1 MEKKS
6 RTYRVLVAKINR
18 HIADNSWANTPMSR
32 WYVGVANLPNRKDD
46 EYYRAYGPCILHYT
60 VFYAYSN
67 RIATQVVDYFLRKG
81 AAKHPQELST
91 KDCRWVYVHK
101 VPMLYT
107 DRSFKSL

>member
-6 RTYRVLVAKINR
+6 KTYKSLVARINR
-18 HIADNSWANTPMSR
+18 HIADNSWANTPLSR

-46 EYYRAYGPCILHYT
+46 EYYRAYGPNILCYT
-60 VFYAYSN
+60 VFYACSN
-67 RIATQVVDYFLRKG
+67 RIAIQVVDYFLRKG
-81 AAKHPQELST
+81 ASKHPHDLST

-107 DRSFKSL
+107 DKSFKSL